1 MTGYIEE
8 SIVKRGS
15 FYTYRGLLH
24 NRHGPADPECKSG
37 QSGYVY
43 GEVHQGQGTMIC
55 RHGYRLVPDPAFWGK
70 FSVIKIENPE
80 GSWERGS
87 GYGKR
92 DIYTRK

>member
-1 MTGYIEE
+1 MSPWIPV
-8 SIVKRGS
+8 SS
-15 FYTYRGLLH
+15 
-24 NRHGPADPECKSG
+24 N
-37 QSGYVY
+37 
-43 GEVHQGQGTMIC
+43 
-55 RHGYRLVPDPAFWGK
+55 PAFWGK